1 MIKKLR
7 QRFIRITMIA
17 LTVVMLI
24 LCLIVNSANVISVN
38 QKLCSTLSMISRNKG
53 TIPKDLPDGNP
64 PSDKN
69 SNSKND
75 SEVSGNNSNAT
86 AQTGS
91 TSDQTGSTSDQ
102 SGSESTSLDSEPG
115 GKNSAAAPDN
125 LGEPQTGA
133 PTERMD
139 NAAKPGGPFDRE
151 MPFSTRYFVLR
162 YNEDGTLLK
171 AELDN
176 IAEVTESNASEY
188 LNIAKKHGLGYG
200 YTTGYKYY
208 VEKAEDGQ
216 YMAIF
221 LNCRG
226 EVENVRKVMLLS
238 LAAMAFCV
246 ICVYIIVVL
255 CSRRAIDP
263 VVKASVRQKQFITD
277 ASHELKTPVTVITTS
292 LKVLEMETGPQ
303 KWIDKARAQTEK
315 LTRLINALVTLAK
328 TDEETGTR
336 DFADFDIS
344 AAVAETVE
352 SFKDIAAE
360 KGLNLKVEAEEGV
373 TYRGNEYAIRQ
384 LTSILCD
391 NALKYATNKEP
402 IVFSLKQSRKN
413 VILTASNA
421 CEQTEQAPTDKL
433 FDRFYR
439 ADAAR
444 STGGFGIGLS
454 IAKNIT
460 ELHRGTI
467 SADYPK
473 PGVILFTAVLKR

>member
-17 LTVVMLI
+17 VTVVMLI
-24 LCLIVNSANVISVN
+24 LCLIVNSANVLSVN

-64 PSDKN
+64 PSDNN
-69 SNSKND
+69 SSK
-75 SEVSGNNSNAT
+75 NNSNII
-86 AQTGS
+86 GS
-91 TSDQTGSTSDQ
+91 ANAQ
-102 SGSESTSLDSEPG
+102 SGSESAPSGGETG
-115 GKNSAAAPDN
+115 GKDNTAGAAAPDN

-133 PTERMD
+133 PTDRMD
-139 NAAKPGGPFDRE
+139 NAKQPGGPFDRE

-188 LNIAKKHGLGYG
+188 LNIAKKHGLGFG

-208 VEKAEDGQ
+208 IEKSEDGQ

-238 LAAMAFCV
+238 VAAIAFCV

-263 VVKASVRQKQFITD
+263 VVKASIRQKQFITD

-315 LTRLINALVTLAK
+315 LTKLINALVTLAK
-328 TDEETGTR
+328 TDEEAGTH

-344 AAVAETVE
+344 AAVVETVE

-360 KGLNLKVEAEEGV
+360 KGLDLKVEAEEGV

-391 NALKYATNKEP
+391 NALKYATDKEP
-402 IVFSLKQSRKN
+402 IVFSLKSNRKS
-413 VILTASNA
+413 VILTATNA
-421 CEQTEQAPTDKL
+421 CNQTEQAPTDKL

-439 ADAAR
+439 ADASR